1 MNNINKFNLELL
13 AEDSYTQF
21 KEKIINAQKLAEE
34 IVAFSNAEGGK
45 IFIGISD
52 KKKII
57 GLTDS
62 EINSLNQ
69 LIANVSAENIK
80 PPIYPLVEIININNQ
95 KIVVISIK
103 KGINK
108 PYQTSNGLYLTK
120 SGSDKRKMSQNELKR
135 LFAESNSLYAD
146 EECLLKTNISDLN
159 TEFFYS
165 ILEIMNKKVYESLKS
180 NKLNLNTILQNL
192 DLMNG
197 ENLTLAGNL
206 LFGRTPQRFS
216 KSFYIDCVY
225 FDDTEISTNKFIHKE
240 RINGTFSEIYKHI
253 MIFFKSSLKQIQ
265 ISKNFNSLGQLEI
278 SEETLS
284 ELFINA
290 LIHRDYY
297 INSSVKVFLFS
308 NRLEIISPGK
318 LANSLTIEKIK
329 NGISIHRNPILNSL
343 AQYILPYS
351 GLGSGI
357 KRALEYYP
365 EIEFIN
371 DTENEQFKCILFRN
385 NIL

>member
-1 MNNINKFNLELL
+1 MNNIDEFNLELL
-13 AEDSYTQF
+13 IEDSYTQL
-21 KEKIINAQKLAEE
+21 KEKIINTQKLAEE

-52 KKKII
+52 KKEII

-69 LIANVSAENIK
+69 LIANVSSENIK
-80 PPIYPLVEIININNQ
+80 PPIYPLVEIININNK

-103 KGINK
+103 RGINK
-108 PYQTSNGLYLTK
+108 PYQTSGGLYLTK
-120 SGSDKRKMSQNELKR
+120 SGSDKRKMSQDELKR
-135 LFAESNSLYAD
+135 LFAESNNLYAD
-146 EECLLKTNISDLN
+146 EEPLLKTNISDFN

-165 ILEIMNKKVYESLKS
+165 TLEIINKKVYEDLKS
-180 NKLNLNTILQNL
+180 NKLSLNTILQNL
-192 DLMNG
+192 DLMSG

-225 FDDTEISTNKFIHKE
+225 FDGTEISTNKFIHKE

-253 MIFFKSSLKQIQ
+253 MIFLKSSLKQIQ
-265 ISKNFNSLGQLEI
+265 ISSNFNSLGQLEI
-278 SEETLS
+278 PEATLS

-297 INSSVKVFLFS
+297 INSSIKVFLFS

-318 LANSLTIEKIK
+318 LANSLNIEKIK

-365 EIEFIN
+365 QIEFIN
-371 DTENEQFKCILFRN
+371 DTENEQFQCILFRN
-385 NIL
+385 NLL